1 MNEMKP
7 YDAIKNDIV
16 ERLRVM
22 GKYVQNSGKSVT
34 SIRTYT
40 EKRPQYPYS
49 FLTQIIIYIVIYM
62 CAQLLN
68 HIHLFVASCTVAQQA
83 PLPIEF
89 FRQEYWSRVPFPTPE
104 DLSIYIL
111 LYIQMYV
118 SYITHKYKYNSFIS
132 SVSHV

>member
-1 MNEMKP
+1 
-7 YDAIKNDIV
+7 
-16 ERLRVM
+16 
-22 GKYVQNSGKSVT
+22 
-34 SIRTYT
+34 
-40 EKRPQYPYS
+40 
-49 FLTQIIIYIVIYM
+49 M

-68 HIHLFVASCTVAQQA
+68 HVHLFVASCAVAQQA

-89 FRQEYWSRVPFPTPE
+89 FRQEYWSGVLFPTPG

-132 SVSHV
+132 SLQLVISDSYVEF